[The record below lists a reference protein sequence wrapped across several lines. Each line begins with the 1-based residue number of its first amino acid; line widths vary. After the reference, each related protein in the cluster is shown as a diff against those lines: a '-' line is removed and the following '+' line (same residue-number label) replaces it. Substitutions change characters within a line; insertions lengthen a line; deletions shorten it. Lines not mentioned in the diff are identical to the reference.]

1 MKQDWFKM
9 WVEDKECIMATM
21 ARNMASDLENGYHY
35 WGKSIQNQIA
45 EMNAYKEMYRSA
57 FASDLDRIAE
67 MDENKVQHWC
77 YIQLLKAG
85 AITV

>member
-9 WVEDKECIMATM
+9 WVEDKESIINCMV
-21 ARNMASDLENGYHY
+21 RNMTADLEAGYDY
-35 WGKSIQNQIA
+35 FGKSMTRSREELEEYKA
-45 EMNAYKEMYRSA
+45 KYNA
-57 FASDLDRIAE
+57 DLDRIAE
-67 MDENKVQHWC
+67 MEPSKVQHWC

>member
-21 ARNMASDLENGYHY
+21 ARNMASDLENGYNY

-45 EMNAYKEMYRSA
+45 EMNAYKAKYDAE
-57 FASDLDRIAE
+57 LDKIAE

-77 YIQLLKAG
+77 YIQLLKSG